1 MNVMGYHKKFIT
13 EELLRSIYEN
23 DGYQLMIENITKA
36 EAIYIGDDFSEKIIE
51 LITENTSEEK
61 IKKFFELN

>member
-1 MNVMGYHKKFIT
+1 MGYHKKFIT

-23 DGYQLMIENITKA
+23 DGYQLMVENITKA

-61 IKKFFELN
+61 IKEFFELN

>member
-1 MNVMGYHKKFIT
+1 MGYHKKFIT

-23 DGYQLMIENITKA
+23 DGYQLMIENITKS

-61 IKKFFELN
+61 IKEFFELN

>member
-1 MNVMGYHKKFIT
+1 MGYHKKFIT

-51 LITENTSEEK
+51 LIMENPSEEK
-61 IKKFFELN
+61 IKEFFELN

>member
-1 MNVMGYHKKFIT
+1 MGYHKKFIT

-61 IKKFFELN
+61 IKEFFEIN

>member
-1 MNVMGYHKKFIT
+1 MGYHKKFIT
-13 EELLRSIYEN
+13 EELLRSIYKN

-61 IKKFFELN
+61 IKEFFELN

>member
-1 MNVMGYHKKFIT
+1 MGYHKKFIT

-23 DGYQLMIENITKA
+23 DGYQLMVENITKA

-61 IKKFFELN
+61 IKEFFGLN

>member
-1 MNVMGYHKKFIT
+1 MGYHKKFIT

-51 LITENTSEEK
+51 LITENPSEEK
-61 IKKFFELN
+61 IKEFFELN

>member
-1 MNVMGYHKKFIT
+1 MGYHKKFIT

-51 LITENTSEEK
+51 LTTENTSEEK
-61 IKKFFELN
+61 IKEFFELN

>member
-1 MNVMGYHKKFIT
+1 MGYHKKFIT

-61 IKKFFELN
+61 IKEFFELN